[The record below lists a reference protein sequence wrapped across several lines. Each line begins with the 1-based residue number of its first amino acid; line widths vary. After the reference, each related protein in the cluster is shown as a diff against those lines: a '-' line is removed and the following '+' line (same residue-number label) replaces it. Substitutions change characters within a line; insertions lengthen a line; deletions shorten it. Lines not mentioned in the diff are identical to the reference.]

1 MQRQFAEFV
10 DADPTAPAKGTDE
23 VILRLVA
30 KDLRPPLGKIFAK
43 LTLVEVAAGLVT
55 LTFCPQFGIG
65 FGAHNEFLHRLHA
78 ATPSAV
84 FYLLCGVLFVA
95 LGAAMGGLVLTR
107 HEVRAISQ
115 SRNRYFALYSLLAY
129 VILVVLGPEIFV
141 VSSLTWVI
149 GAMLGNVLGYG
160 AVIQLRQMWFRG

>member
-1 MQRQFAEFV
+1 
-10 DADPTAPAKGTDE
+10 
-23 VILRLVA
+23 
-30 KDLRPPLGKIFAK
+30 
-43 LTLVEVAAGLVT
+43 
-55 LTFCPQFGIG
+55 
-65 FGAHNEFLHRLHA
+65 
-78 ATPSAV
+78 
-84 FYLLCGVLFVA
+84 VLFVA

-107 HEVRAISQ
+107 QEVRAISQ
-115 SRNRYFALYSLLAY
+115 SSNRYFALYSLLAY